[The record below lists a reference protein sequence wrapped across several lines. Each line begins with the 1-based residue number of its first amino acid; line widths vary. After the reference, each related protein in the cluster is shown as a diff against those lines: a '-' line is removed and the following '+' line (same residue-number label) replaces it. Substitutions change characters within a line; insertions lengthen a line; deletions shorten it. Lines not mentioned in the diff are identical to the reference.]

1 MVKNGK
7 KSEGEKK
14 AVKRILI
21 TQPRPESI
29 KSPYFELAAK
39 HSVEMEFMPFIQL
52 EAIPSKDFRKQK
64 IDISG
69 YSAVILFVRK

>member
-7 KSEGEKK
+7 KTEAGEKK

-39 HSVEMEFMPFIQL
+39 HSSRNGIHAF
-52 EAIPSKDFRKQK
+52 
-64 IDISG
+64 
-69 YSAVILFVRK
+69 YSAGGHSIQRFQETKN